1 MVIARDIELDRLRAA
16 GVVVRDAMAAM
27 AAACEPGVTTQ
38 QLDDVGRA
46 VADAAGARSAPQ
58 LTYDF
63 PGFSCISVNEEAVHG
78 IPGPRRVEPG
88 DLVKIDVTTELD
100 GYMAD
105 ACITVAVPPVTQQ
118 AQRVVDVARR
128 ALDLAIARVRADKL
142 INRIGK
148 AIENEVHRNGMRVLR
163 ELGGHGIGTTIHE
176 PPRVESWFDG
186 RDSTRMVEGMV
197 FTIEPIIAQ
206 STELTVTGDD
216 GWTISTA
223 DGSLSAQFEH
233 TVVVTRGRPIILTA

>member
-1 MVIARDIELDRLRAA
+1 MVIGQDPELEQLRAA

-27 AAACEPGVTTQ
+27 ADACEPGVTTL

-46 VADAAGARSAPQ
+46 VAEAAGARSAPQ

-63 PGFSCISVNEEAVHG
+63 PGFSCISLNDEAVHG
-78 IPGPRRVEPG
+78 IPGARRIEIG
-88 DLVKIDVTTELD
+88 DLVKIDVTVELD

-105 ACITVAVPPVTQQ
+105 ACITVPVPPVTPQ
-118 AQRVVDVARR
+118 AQRIVDVARR

-148 AIENEVHRNGMRVLR
+148 AIEGEVHRNGMRVLR

-186 RDSTRMVEGMV
+186 RDSTRMLEGMV
-197 FTIEPIIAQ
+197 FTIEPIIAE
-206 STELTVTGDD
+206 STEHTITGDD
-216 GWTISTA
+216 GWTISTS

-233 TVVVTRGRPIILTA
+233 TIVVTRGRPLILTK

>member
-1 MVIARDIELDRLRAA
+1 VVIAQDIELERLRAA
-16 GVVVRDAMAAM
+16 GRVVRDSLAAM
-27 AAACEPGVTTQ
+27 EAACEPGITTA

-46 VADAAGARSAPQ
+46 VCEAAGARSAPQ

-78 IPGPRRVEPG
+78 IPGSRRVEAG
-88 DLVKIDVTTELD
+88 DLVKLDVTAELD

-105 ACITVAVPPVTQQ
+105 ACITVAVPPVS
-118 AQRVVDVARR
+118 QRAERIVDVARR

-142 INRIGK
+142 INRVGK
-148 AIENEVHRNGMRVLR
+148 AIETEVRRNGMCVLR
-163 ELGGHGIGTTIHE
+163 ELGGHGIGTSIHE

-186 RDSTRMVEGMV
+186 RDSTRMREGMV
-197 FTIEPIIAQ
+197 FTIEPIIAE

-233 TVVVTRGRPIILTA
+233 TLVVTRGRPIILTA

>member
-1 MVIARDIELDRLRAA
+1 MVIAQDFELERLAAA
-16 GVVVRDAMAAM
+16 GRVVRDTMAAM
-27 AAACEPGVTTQ
+27 QAACEPGVTTR

-46 VADAAGARSAPQ
+46 VADAAGARSGPE

-63 PGFSCISVNEEAVHG
+63 PGFSCISVNDEAVHG
-78 IPGPRRVEPG
+78 IPGDRRVEAG
-88 DLVKIDVTTELD
+88 DLVKIDVVVELD

-105 ACITVAVPPVTQQ
+105 ACITVPVPPVSPR
-118 AQRVVDVARR
+118 AEKLVLVARR
-128 ALDLAIARVRADKL
+128 ALDLSIARVRAGKPL
-142 INRIGK
+142 NRVGR
-148 AIENEVHRNGMRVLR
+148 AIETEVHRNGMRVLR

-176 PPRVESWFDG
+176 APRVESWFDA
-186 RDSTRMVEGMV
+186 RDSTRMEEGMV
-197 FTIEPIIAQ
+197 FTIEPIIAE
-206 STELTVTGDD
+206 STEHTVTGDD